1 MPHVLIRDLPDD
13 THAVLRSR
21 AMREGK
27 SLQQYLFAELRQLA
41 ARPTVDEL
49 MDRVDS
55 RSGGRV
61 SFRRAV
67 EDVAEDRHR
76 H

>member
-1 MPHVLIRDLPDD
+1 
-13 THAVLRSR
+13 
-21 AMREGK
+21 MREGK

-61 SFRRAV
+61 SFRREV